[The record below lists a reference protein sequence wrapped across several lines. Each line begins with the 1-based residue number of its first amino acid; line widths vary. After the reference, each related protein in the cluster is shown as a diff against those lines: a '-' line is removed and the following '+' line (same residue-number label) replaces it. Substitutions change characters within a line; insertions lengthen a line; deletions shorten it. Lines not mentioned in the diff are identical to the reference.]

1 MKDQKKIKIKK
12 TFDSVIAIYEGWE
25 STFNAFRNG
34 IFWNKRKKKNGKGLK
49 ILTPK
54 QILQRLPIALAQV
67 KAGNT
72 SENLLNA
79 IKEIM
84 YFLYREKEITK
95 KV

>member
-12 TFDSVIAIYEGWE
+12 TFDSVIAIFEGWE

-34 IFWNKRKKKNGKGLK
+34 IFPIKENKNGKGLK

-54 QILQRLPIALAQV
+54 QILQRLPIAPAQV

>member
-34 IFWNKRKKKNGKGLK
+34 IFPIKENKNGKGLK

>member
-34 IFWNKRKKKNGKGLK
+34 IFPIKENKNGKGLK

-54 QILQRLPIALAQV
+54 EILQRLPIALAQV

>member
-1 MKDQKKIKIKK
+1 MKDQKNIKIKK
-12 TFDSVIAIYEGWE
+12 TFDCVIAIYEGWE

-34 IFWNKRKKKNGKGLK
+34 IFPIKEKKNGKGLK

-54 QILQRLPIALAQV
+54 QMLQRLPIALAQV
-67 KAGNT
+67 KAGNI

-79 IKEIM
+79 IREIM

>member
-34 IFWNKRKKKNGKGLK
+34 IFPIKEKKNGKGLK

-54 QILQRLPIALAQV
+54 QMLQRLPIALAQV